1 MQRIQSSEMNEST
14 QSLAL
19 IMPLMVDQ
27 VLLDQNEDKDDS
39 QSNE

>member
-1 MQRIQSSEMNEST
+1 MKRIKSSEINEST

-19 IMPLMVDQ
+19 IMPLMIDQ
-27 VLLDQNEDKDDS
+27 LLGDQNEDNDDS

>member
-1 MQRIQSSEMNEST
+1 MNEST

-19 IMPLMVDQ
+19 IMPLIIDQ
-27 VLLDQNEDKDDS
+27 VLLDQDEDKDDS